1 MAALKDGKGDEAMK
15 AAGLSFGAPQTLS
28 RTGQDPLSQLAF
40 TLPLP
45 QQGKPVYGVGS
56 NMQGDVVLVAL
67 DEVKAAACR
76 KSRRRPWFRGS
87 PRTMPKS
94 LSKR

>member
-1 MAALKDGKGDEAMK
+1 M
-15 AAGLSFGAPQTLS
+15 
-28 RTGQDPLSQLAF
+28 
-40 TLPLP
+40 
-45 QQGKPVYGVGS
+45 GS

-67 DEVKAAACR
+67 DEVKAGSMPEEQKKAMVQ
-76 KSRRRPWFRGS
+76 GS

>member
-1 MAALKDGKGDEAMK
+1 MARRRRFLVPARSAEP
-15 AAGLSFGAPQTLS
+15 AGIY
-28 RTGQDPLSQLAF
+28 
-40 TLPLP
+40 LPLP

-67 DEVKAAACR
+67 DEVKAGSMPEEQKKAMVQ
-76 KSRRRPWFRGS
+76 GS